1 MNILY
6 IVFMLLIL
14 IIGIVLWFTLRRN
27 FFTKHKYIRLVS
39 YNKDMSVSVKYFKR
53 ENFNKNNIYL
63 INDKHIYNFNGY
75 TTVVITS
82 ESQESIN
89 PIDFESKYPADKF
102 KTAIGSH
109 VARDMFNTL
118 EVSKID
124 KMSVLIALNVIT
136 LIGIAYLLYIY
147 MGAGA

>member
-6 IVFMLLIL
+6 LVFLFILLIV
-14 IIGIVLWFTLRRN
+14 GVVLWFTLRRN

-39 YNKDMSVSVKYFKR
+39 YNKDMSVSVRYFKR
-53 ENFNKNNIYL
+53 ENFNKDNAYI

-89 PIDFESKYPADKF
+89 PIDFESKYPAEQY
-102 KTAIGSH
+102 KTAIKAH

-118 EVSKID
+118 DVSKID
-124 KMSVLIALNVIT
+124 KMMILIALNVIT